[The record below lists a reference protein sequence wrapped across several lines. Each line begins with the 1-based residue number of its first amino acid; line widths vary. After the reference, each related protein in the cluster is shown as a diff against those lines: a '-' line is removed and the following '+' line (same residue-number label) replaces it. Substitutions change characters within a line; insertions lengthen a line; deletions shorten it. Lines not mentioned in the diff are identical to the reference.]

1 MVLASLVISLKA
13 TTVAAGLTNLAQQ
26 IGRAYFRKWLLRYMR
41 GDDESSPSWNF
52 RGPGRCRGQRTN
64 WVVLGIP

>member
-41 GDDESSPSWNF
+41 GDDESSPS
-52 RGPGRCRGQRTN
+52 
-64 WVVLGIP
+64 